1 MLSQKKVKEHLEKF
15 LNLRSQKS
23 QEIFSFLKNGDNK
36 KLPTQLMFEYTTAHK
51 QKCIGISQTSTILLS
66 HDKNVFLFLLI
77 HLQRYQY

>member
-51 QKCIGISQTSTILLS
+51 
-66 HDKNVFLFLLI
+66 
-77 HLQRYQY
+77 